1 MRIALLPLLFF
12 LLFSCKN
19 PFFGTSKK
27 IYILPL
33 PFSVEYGSDNGF
45 IMQDSILIVYNGN
58 ISDEALLLSEYL
70 KASGIVCKIKTSDKK
85 EKGCIFLSKGIGA
98 DSVESYK
105 LLSRRDELVVLAPSR
120 FGILHGIQSIRQ
132 LFLREYKGEGSQLA
146 AFEINDTPK
155 FRWRG
160 MLLDC
165 SRHFMDKEFVKR
177 YIDLL
182 ALHKMNR
189 FHWHLTDDQGW
200 RIEIK
205 KYPLLTQKGAWRKD
219 GKGGKYGGFYSQ
231 DDIREIVAYAGRRG
245 VMIVPE
251 IEMPGHAQAALAAY
265 PQHSCTAGPF
275 DVETEWG
282 VFKEIYCAG
291 NDSTYTFIENI
302 LSEVIALF
310 PSPYIHI
317 GGDEVPKFRW
327 GKCPKCQKRIKE
339 QRLVDGNGLQ
349 SYFIG
354 RINSFLKSKG
364 KQLIGW
370 DEIMEGGLV
379 EGAIV
384 QSWRGFDAA
393 EKAAKSG
400 HATIVSPTSHAYF
413 DYGLNEIDLQ
423 KVYEFDPIPKGL
435 SKKEKKLV
443 LGAECNMWSER
454 APQEKIDSKVFPRIL
469 AMSELLWSN
478 PKKKDFVDFKDR
490 VSKHYSILD
499 KLDVNYGMENIPV
512 SIATKAADDKLLVEL
527 QNRDSSL
534 TAEYSFGKSVWKT
547 YSKPFEITEKDSLK
561 IKFRRGQKEIDFS
574 INQLLNPHLG
584 VGKRIWHNYKI
595 SEQYAADII
604 DGKRGST
611 NFKDGNWQGTFGY
624 DINVVIDL
632 GKLTDIKALGAGFL
646 QYNNAWIFFPKK
658 VDFLVSSDGKNY
670 ISVGQAFTKIDARD
684 KREMTQEFSIAVN
697 RKIRYINVKGYSI
710 GRCPDWHDAAGS
722 PSWIFLDE
730 VWVEGKKEN

>member
-1 MRIALLPLLFF
+1 MRIALLPLMFF

-45 IMQDSILIVYNGN
+45 IMQDSILIVYNGK

-70 KASGIVCKIKTSDKK
+70 KSSGIVCKIKASDKK
-85 EKGCIFLSKGIGA
+85 EKGCIFLSIGIGA

-120 FGILHGIQSIRQ
+120 YGILHGIQSIRQ
-132 LFLREYKGEGSQLA
+132 LFIREYKGAGSQLP
-146 AFEINDTPK
+146 AFEINDTPNFK
-155 FRWRG
+155 WRG

-165 SRHFMDKEFVKR
+165 SRQFMDKEFVKR

-189 FHWHLTDDQGW
+189 LHWHLTDDQGW

-219 GKGGKYGGFYSQ
+219 ANGGRYGGFYTQ
-231 DDIREIVAYAGRRG
+231 EDIKEIVTYANRRG
-245 VMIVPE
+245 VLIIPE

-265 PQHSCTAGPF
+265 PLHSCTGGPF
-275 DVETEWG
+275 EVETEWG

-291 NDSTYTFIENI
+291 NDSTYVFIENI
-302 LSEVIALF
+302 LSEVLALF

-327 GKCPKCQKRIKE
+327 KKCPKCQKRIKDR
-339 QRLVDGNGLQ
+339 RLHDEHGLQ

-354 RINSFLKSKG
+354 RISDYLKSRG

-393 EKAAKSG
+393 QKAAKSG

-423 KVYEFDPIPKGL
+423 KVYEFDPIPKEL

-443 LGAECNMWSER
+443 WGAECNMWSER

-469 AMSELLWSN
+469 AMSEVLWSN
-478 PKKKDFVDFKDR
+478 PKKKNFVDFKDR
-490 VSKHYSILD
+490 VNKHYSILD
-499 KLDVNYGMENIPV
+499 KLGVKYGMENIPV

-547 YSKPFEITEKDSLK
+547 YNKPFEIADKDSLK

-574 INQLLNPHLG
+574 INQLLEPHIG
-584 VGKRIWHNYKI
+584 IGKRIWQNYKI
-595 SEQYAADII
+595 SDQYAADII
-604 DGKRGST
+604 DGKRGSS

-632 GKLTDIKALGAGFL
+632 GYLTDIKALGAGFL
-646 QYNNAWIFFPKK
+646 QYNNAWIFFPQK
-658 VDFLVSSDGKNY
+658 VDFLVSTDGKNY
-670 ISVGQAFTKIDARD
+670 ISVGQVFTKIDARD

-697 RKIRYINVKGYSI
+697 SKIRYINVKGYSI

-722 PSWIFLDE
+722 PSWVFMDE
-730 VWVEGKKEN
+730 IWVEK

>member
-1 MRIALLPLLFF
+1 MRTIALLAVFF
-12 LLFSCKN
+12 LLLSCKN

-27 IYILPL
+27 IYILPA

-45 IMQDSILIVYNGN
+45 VMQDSVLIVYNGK
-58 ISDEALLLSEYL
+58 IADEALLLSEYL
-70 KASGIVCKIKTSDKK
+70 KETGIVCKIKASEKK

-105 LLSRRDELVVLAPSR
+105 LLSRPDELVVLAPSR
-120 FGILHGIQSIRQ
+120 QGILHGIQSIRQ
-132 LFLREYKGEGSQLA
+132 LYLREYKEKGSQLP

-189 FHWHLTDDQGW
+189 LHWHLTDDQGW

-219 GKGGKYGGFYSQ
+219 GRGGTYGGFYTQ

-265 PQHSCTAGPF
+265 PQHSCTGGPF
-275 DVETEWG
+275 EVETEWG

-302 LSEVIALF
+302 LSEVTELF

-327 GKCPKCQKRIKE
+327 EKCPKCQKRIKE
-339 QRLVDGNGLQ
+339 KRLGDEHGLQ

-354 RINSFLKSKG
+354 RISDFLKSKD
-364 KQLIGW
+364 KKLIGW

-379 EGAIV
+379 DGAIV

-393 EKAAKSG
+393 QKAAKSG

-443 LGAECNMWSER
+443 WGAECNMWSER
-454 APQEKIDSKVFPRIL
+454 APQDKIDSKVFPRIL
-469 AMSELLWSN
+469 AMAEVLWSN
-478 PKKKDFVDFKDR
+478 PKKKNFADFKAR
-490 VSKHYSILD
+490 VNKHYSILD
-499 KLDVNYGMENIPV
+499 KLGVKYGMENIPV
-512 SIATKAADDKLLVEL
+512 SIATKAADDKLFVEL

-534 TAEYSFGKSVWKT
+534 SAIYCFGKSDWKT

-561 IKFRRGQKEIDFS
+561 IKFRRENKEIDFS
-574 INQLLNPHLG
+574 MNQVLEPHIG
-584 VGKRIWHNYKI
+584 IGKIIWQNYKI
-595 SEQYAADII
+595 SEQYAANII
-604 DGKRGST
+604 DGKRGSS

-624 DINVVIDL
+624 DINAVIDL
-632 GKLTDIKALGAGFL
+632 GKMTDVKTLGAGFL

-670 ISVGQAFTKIDARD
+670 ISVGQAYSKIDARD
-684 KREMTQEFSIAVN
+684 KREMTQDFSITVN
-697 RKIRYINVKGYSI
+697 RKIRYVIVKGYSI
-710 GRCPDWHDAAGS
+710 GPCPDWHDAAGS
-722 PSWIFLDE
+722 PSWLFIDE
-730 VWVEGKKEN
+730 ITVNEI